1 MRKHLT
7 VSTKMIILQVPAQ
20 LACSG
25 VVQCMLCATTVVPSC
40 INLPSRQHCESS
52 HQPALHST
60 ALQYQTLQIFS
71 FHGNI
76 SIFFLLLLVSISAKT
91 SQSCRAR
98 GDDVV
103 EKMPAENE
111 NKDLAHNF
119 LHKEFSLR
127 VTMLGSLACR
137 TSSTRLLLS
146 SYSSLYFNNHDS
158 IPSSNLSKHLVV

>member
-1 MRKHLT
+1 
-7 VSTKMIILQVPAQ
+7 
-20 LACSG
+20 
-25 VVQCMLCATTVVPSC
+25 MLCATTVVPSC

-76 SIFFLLLLVSISAKT
+76 SIFFCCCWFLFLLKLARLRV
-91 SQSCRAR
+91 R
-98 GDDVV
+98 GDNVV
-103 EKMPAENE
+103 ENMPAENE

-158 IPSSNLSKHLVV
+158 IPSSNLSKHLVVWALRNFIFVKIDCLVLSYY

>member
-1 MRKHLT
+1 MPLTQADKTCCVVSSCLVSRKLCSAVCRSVNLNKFPHLPCT
-7 VSTKMIILQVPAQ
+7 PLH
-20 LACSG
+20 CS
-25 VVQCMLCATTVVPSC
+25 
-40 INLPSRQHCESS
+40 IKHCKYF
-52 HQPALHST
+52 HSMG
-60 ALQYQTLQIFS
+60 IFLS
-71 FHGNI
+71 F
-76 SIFFLLLLVSISAKT
+76 FCCCWFLFLLKLARLRV
-91 SQSCRAR
+91 R
-98 GDDVV
+98 GDNVV
-103 EKMPAENE
+103 ENMPAENE

>member
-1 MRKHLT
+1 
-7 VSTKMIILQVPAQ
+7 
-20 LACSG
+20 
-25 VVQCMLCATTVVPSC
+25 MLCATTVVPSC

-76 SIFFLLLLVSISAKT
+76 SIFFCCCWFLFLLKLARLRV
-91 SQSCRAR
+91 R
-98 GDDVV
+98 GDNVV
-103 EKMPAENE
+103 ENMPAENE